1 MHQRKSKKILIYFF
15 LFLLVG
21 SINNINLNR
30 ITFEKIENIYIE
42 GLDDSNSA
50 LLVNEIKKLN
60 LKNIFFLNK
69 KEIIEIIEKNSLVE
83 NYNILRKYP
92 SSLDIKVKKTKFLA
106 KINKEGKIFLVGSN
120 GKLSKNSNSKK
131 KLPYIFGKPELIEFL
146 ELKKKIDKSKIPYEI
161 VTSFYFF
168 QSNRWDLKINNDI
181 LIKLPSKY
189 STNTLDN
196 AYDFFNNQKFKG
208 IKIFDLRVKNQI
220 ITND

>member
-1 MHQRKSKKILIYFF
+1 MVALD
-15 LFLLVG
+15 LLVG

-106 KINKEGKIFLVGSN
+106 KINKE
-120 GKLSKNSNSKK
+120 
-131 KLPYIFGKPELIEFL
+131 
-146 ELKKKIDKSKIPYEI
+146 KKITI
-161 VTSFYFF
+161 YF
-168 QSNRWDLKINNDI
+168 RK
-181 LIKLPSKY
+181 
-189 STNTLDN
+189 T
-196 AYDFFNNQKFKG
+196 
-208 IKIFDLRVKNQI
+208 
-220 ITND
+220 

>member
-83 NYNILRKYP
+83 NYNILY
-92 SSLDIKVKKTKFLA
+92 
-106 KINKEGKIFLVGSN
+106 GKS
-120 GKLSKNSNSKK
+120 
-131 KLPYIFGKPELIEFL
+131 
-146 ELKKKIDKSKIPYEI
+146 
-161 VTSFYFF
+161 
-168 QSNRWDLKINNDI
+168 
-181 LIKLPSKY
+181 
-189 STNTLDN
+189 
-196 AYDFFNNQKFKG
+196 
-208 IKIFDLRVKNQI
+208 
-220 ITND
+220 

>member
-1 MHQRKSKKILIYFF
+1 MHQQKSKKILIYFF

-83 NYNILRKYP
+83 NYNILY
-92 SSLDIKVKKTKFLA
+92 
-106 KINKEGKIFLVGSN
+106 GKS
-120 GKLSKNSNSKK
+120 
-131 KLPYIFGKPELIEFL
+131 
-146 ELKKKIDKSKIPYEI
+146 
-161 VTSFYFF
+161 
-168 QSNRWDLKINNDI
+168 
-181 LIKLPSKY
+181 
-189 STNTLDN
+189 
-196 AYDFFNNQKFKG
+196 
-208 IKIFDLRVKNQI
+208 
-220 ITND
+220 

>member
-69 KEIIEIIEKNSLVE
+69 NEIIEIIEKNSLVE

-92 SSLDIKVKKTKFLA
+92 SSLDIKVKKPNF
-106 KINKEGKIFLVGSN
+106 
-120 GKLSKNSNSKK
+120 
-131 KLPYIFGKPELIEFL
+131 
-146 ELKKKIDKSKIPYEI
+146 
-161 VTSFYFF
+161 
-168 QSNRWDLKINNDI
+168 
-181 LIKLPSKY
+181 
-189 STNTLDN
+189 
-196 AYDFFNNQKFKG
+196 
-208 IKIFDLRVKNQI
+208 
-220 ITND
+220 

>member
-120 GKLSKNSNSKK
+120 GKLSKNNNSKK

-146 ELKKKIDKSKIPYEI
+146 ELKKK
-161 VTSFYFF
+161 
-168 QSNRWDLKINNDI
+168 
-181 LIKLPSKY
+181 LI
-189 STNTLDN
+189 
-196 AYDFFNNQKFKG
+196 NQKFLMKSLQVS
-208 IKIFDLRVKNQI
+208 IFFNQI
-220 ITND
+220 GGI